1 MTGDIVINSHAKI
14 LIMTTEIYRNMV
26 VSKDSEIKD
35 IAYVI
40 FDEIHYINDIERGY
54 VWEESVI
61 YSPETVRFFM
71 FICDH
76 PQCAGIQQ
84 LDTEY
89 KRHTVKTVVSTKR
102 YVPLEHQ
109 FYDYELGITTLEKI
123 REARNIP
130 RYHHVLPD

>member
-1 MTGDIVINSHAKI
+1 MKAKWYLMTGDIVINPHAKI

-26 VSKDSEIKD
+26 VSRDSEIKD

-61 YSPETVRFFM
+61 YSPETVRFLCLSATIPNAQEFSNW
-71 FICDH
+71 
-76 PQCAGIQQ
+76 IQAI
-84 LDTEY
+84 

-102 YVPLEHQ
+102 YVPLEHL
-109 FYDYELGITTLEKI
+109 FYDYELVSDHFRKDT
-123 REARNIP
+123 
-130 RYHHVLPD
+130 